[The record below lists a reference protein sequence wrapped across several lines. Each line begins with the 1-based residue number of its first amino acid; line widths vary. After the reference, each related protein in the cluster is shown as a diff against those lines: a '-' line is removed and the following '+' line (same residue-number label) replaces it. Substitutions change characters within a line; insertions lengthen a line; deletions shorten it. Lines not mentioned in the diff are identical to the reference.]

1 MSKCNKFLSMLKIE
15 LEELMETLDEWININ
30 TEREKKHEITNYT
43 KLENDALLTTE
54 VHGIKKL
61 ITYLDAFN
69 PNNYAGC
76 DELIVDLEKKF
87 WELIKKSDSP
97 DAVYYIVKRKINK
110 LSRYMDTVD
119 TF

>member
-1 MSKCNKFLSMLKIE
+1 MLKIE
-15 LEELMETLDEWININ
+15 LEELMETLDEWIKIN

-54 VHGIKKL
+54 VQGIKKL
-61 ITYLDAFN
+61 ITYLASYN
-69 PNNYAGC
+69 PDTYSHC
-76 DELIVDLEKKF
+76 DDLIADLEKKF
-87 WELIKKSDSP
+87 WDLIKKSDSP

-110 LSRYMDTVD
+110 LSRYMETVD